1 MSFAATRAHAMHTTF
16 VVHSVVSRDARVRLS
31 RSSARIRPARALNG
45 MTSTDSMSTPTRA
58 RRVVRA
64 RASEDKA
71 QDSSAYR
78 SGAENPE
85 LDGVLGKLVSNLP
98 DGRRESA
105 PESYDARP
113 ESKTLK
119 EGRYARGDPIR
130 AGGVREDTLRGE
142 DFTVVEG
149 EGPSVTTLATLAV
162 GAAVLF
168 GVYKVVELLGD
179 EPVEKRRSSSRT
191 RATDTTIVA
200 ETASAGESA
209 MESSTMP
216 TEAESL
222 RAPAPALE
230 E

>member
-1 MSFAATRAHAMHTTF
+1 MSFAATRARAMHTTF

-31 RSSARIRPARALNG
+31 RSSARIRLARAPNG
-45 MTSTDSMSTPTRA
+45 MTSTDSMSAPTRA

-64 RASEDKA
+64 RASDDEA
-71 QDSSAYR
+71 EDSSAYR
-78 SGAENPE
+78 SAENPE

-105 PESYDARP
+105 PESYGARP

-149 EGPSVTTLATLAV
+149 EGPSATTLATLAV

-179 EPVEKRRSSSRT
+179 EPVEKRRSSS
-191 RATDTTIVA
+191 DTTIVA

>member
-1 MSFAATRAHAMHTTF
+1 MSFAATRARAMHTTF

-31 RSSARIRPARALNG
+31 RSSARIRLARAPNG
-45 MTSTDSMSTPTRA
+45 MTSTVSMSTPTRA

-64 RASEDKA
+64 RASDDEA
-71 QDSSAYR
+71 EDSSAYR
-78 SGAENPE
+78 SAENPE

-149 EGPSVTTLATLAV
+149 EGPSATTLATLAV

-179 EPVEKRRSSSRT
+179 EPVEKRRSSSD
-191 RATDTTIVA
+191 ATIVA

-222 RAPAPALE
+222 RAPALE